1 MTNNLVLYIVVLI
14 LCLQTLIPSLY
25 LPELQMGK
33 LILSQKYSEIS
44 SSSEE
49 SGNFQWS
56 HALSEMSKNIY
67 VKCATK
73 AFHLSG
79 GFWKVTFTFHG
90 IYAVLFVG

>member
-1 MTNNLVLYIVVLI
+1 MQNLLSSPLPLSIFYRRSKGLAITSYCMTNNLVLYIVVLI

-49 SGNFQWS
+49 SRNFQ
-56 HALSEMSKNIY
+56 
-67 VKCATK
+67 
-73 AFHLSG
+73 
-79 GFWKVTFTFHG
+79 
-90 IYAVLFVG
+90 

>member
-1 MTNNLVLYIVVLI
+1 MTNNLVLYIVDLI

-49 SGNFQWS
+49 SGNFQ
-56 HALSEMSKNIY
+56 
-67 VKCATK
+67 
-73 AFHLSG
+73 
-79 GFWKVTFTFHG
+79 
-90 IYAVLFVG
+90 